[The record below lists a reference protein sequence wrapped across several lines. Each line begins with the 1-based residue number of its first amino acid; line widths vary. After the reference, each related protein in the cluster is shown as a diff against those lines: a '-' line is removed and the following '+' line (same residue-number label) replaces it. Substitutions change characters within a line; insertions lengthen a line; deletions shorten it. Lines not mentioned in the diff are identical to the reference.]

1 MSKMA
6 YGTPWPFKL
15 PKLFIELSCIKM
27 GGRWKTRKGF
37 NGEGLYSHH
46 MKAAALAWPE
56 MDDHRWHRE
65 CLKAMTENRITV
77 LMGPGSSGKTHEA
90 AKWALNEY
98 FASPNDT
105 TVLISSTDLRGLELR
120 IWGEIKKLWQMARDR
135 HEGLAGHLI
144 DSKHCI
150 STDNIQEDDV
160 RDLRNGII
168 GIPCIVGQRFIG
180 LGKYVGIKNKH
191 VRLIADEAQ
200 FMQASFLESFSNL
213 EKNPDFKAVILGNP
227 LDPLD
232 SLGKA
237 AEPVEGWSSIGE
249 PAKTTT
255 WKTKFKDGICVN
267 LVGTDCPNFDFPQDE
282 PPRYPYLICQ
292 SSIDSTV
299 SFYGKKSQQYFT
311 QCVGIMK
318 TGLISRRVINR
329 ELCKQFHAFDTVI
342 WATTKR
348 TKIYAVDAAY
358 GNIGGDRCVG
368 GKIEFGRDISNRI
381 VIEVGTPVIIPVQ
394 YSAGGVQSEDQI
406 AEYVKTE
413 CEQYGIPADCVF
425 FDSTGRGSLG
435 TSFAR
440 LWSADVNP
448 VEFGGNPTT
457 RPVCQDIY
465 IVDDKTKARRLKL
478 CSEHYSKFVTE
489 LWFSVRYSIESDQ
502 LRNLPVDVMEE
513 GCQREWKIVKGNKI
527 EIESKVEM
535 KERTGR
541 SPDLFDWLATALEG
555 ARRKGFMISKLANE
569 QISTNREWMKE
580 LERKSRALA
589 SRGRLNYAA

>member
-1 MSKMA
+1 MPDLA
-6 YGTPWPFKL
+6 V
-15 PKLFIELSCIKM
+15 ELACIRY
-27 GGRWKTRKGF
+27 GGRWKNKSGDQC
-37 NGEGLYSHH
+37 GEGLYSHH
-46 MKAAALAWPE
+46 LKAQATFWPE
-56 MDDHRWHRE
+56 MDDHRWHRL
-65 CLKAMTENRITV
+65 CLRNMTENRITV

-90 AKWALNEY
+90 AKFALTEY
-98 FASPNDT
+98 FSAPDET
-105 TVLISSTDLRGLELR
+105 TILISSTDIRGLELR
-120 IWGEIKKLWQMARDR
+120 IWGEIKKLWQIARER
-135 HEGLAGHLI
+135 YEIPGHLI

-150 STDNIQEDDV
+150 STDDIQEDDI

-180 LGKYVGIKNKH
+180 LGKYVGIKNKR

-237 AEPVEGWSSIGE
+237 AEPVDGWNSVGE
-249 PAKTTT
+249 PSKTTT

-267 LVGTDCPNFDFPQDE
+267 LVGTDCPNFDFPQDQ
-282 PPRYPYLICQ
+282 PPKYPYLICQ

-318 TGLISRRVINR
+318 TGLISRRVINS
-329 ELCKQFHAFDTVI
+329 ELCKQFKAHDTVI

-348 TKIYAVDAAY
+348 TKIYSIDAAY
-358 GNIGGDRCVG
+358 GNLGGDRCVG
-368 GKIEFGRDISNRI
+368 GKIEFGKDIENRI
-381 VIEVGTPVIIPVQ
+381 VVEVGLPVIIPVMYQ
-394 YSAGGVQSEDQI
+394 AGGSQPEDQI

-413 CEQYGIPADCVF
+413 CEQYGIPPDCVF
-425 FDSTGRGSLG
+425 FDATGRGSLG
-435 TSFAR
+435 TAFAR
-440 LWSADVNP
+440 IWSADVNP

-457 RPVCQDIY
+457 RPVSQDIF
-465 IVDDKTKARRLKL
+465 IIDDKTKLRRLKL

-489 LWFSVRYSIESDQ
+489 LWFSVRYAVESSQ
-502 LRNLPVDVMEE
+502 VRNLPIDVMDE

-527 EIESKVEM
+527 EIESKIEM

-541 SPDLFDWLATALEG
+541 SPDLFDWLATAIEG

-569 QISTNREWMKE
+569 QINGSKDWMKE
-580 LERKSRALA
+580 LERKSRALGA
-589 SRGRLNYAA
+589 GRNLNYAA